1 MPMNGPPKKRFDE
14 ISIPPIPPPI
24 PSQRYNP
31 KSLAQIEAEIIAV
44 KSELDFVT
52 AAVVG
57 FAVGSILSEGCD
69 ADSST

>member
-1 MPMNGPPKKRFDE
+1 MKQEQIDE

-31 KSLAQIEAEIIAV
+31 KSLAQIEAETKAA

-57 FAVGSILSEGCD
+57 YAVGSILSEGCD